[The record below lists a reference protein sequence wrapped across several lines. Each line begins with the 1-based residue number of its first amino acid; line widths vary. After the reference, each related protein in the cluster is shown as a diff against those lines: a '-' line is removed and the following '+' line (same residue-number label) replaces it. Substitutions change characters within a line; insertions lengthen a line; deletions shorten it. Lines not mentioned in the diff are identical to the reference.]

1 MSRSLVKEHPWVE
14 APYTSVKEGV
24 AILSSVSSLTH
35 GRAPMSCLQQLDALE
50 ANVWTNNDVQW
61 NNQQL

>member
-24 AILSSVSSLTH
+24 AILSSVSSFTH

-50 ANVWTNNDVQW
+50 ANVWTNNDVQR